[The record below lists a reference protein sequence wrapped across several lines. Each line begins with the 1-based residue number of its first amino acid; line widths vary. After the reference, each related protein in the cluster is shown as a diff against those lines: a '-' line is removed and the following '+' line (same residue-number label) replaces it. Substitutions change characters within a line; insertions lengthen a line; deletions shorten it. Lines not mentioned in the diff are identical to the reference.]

1 VVTRHLERGEEAEQP
16 RGRGQHAVRLPSNAE
31 PNLPQW
37 LVEFVSTEQRKELV
51 MGTPTIATIVFPARD
66 FEAGV
71 TAWTSVFGTGPA
83 FSSSGQQT
91 PPGEAD
97 FAVFKT
103 PDLEI
108 GLTSLPWVDAPLVF
122 IDADDI
128 EEKRRELI
136 GAGATALGEVA
147 DGSLAEIGTAPITNG
162 DAETGVVEVPG
173 AKLAVVRLA
182 DGNLLGL
189 RQALPVAW

>member
-1 VVTRHLERGEEAEQP
+1 MDAPV
-16 RGRGQHAVRLPSNAE
+16 
-31 PNLPQW
+31 
-37 LVEFVSTEQRKELV
+37 
-51 MGTPTIATIVFPARD
+51 IATIVFPARE

-91 PPGEAD
+91 APGEAD

-103 PDLEI
+103 PDTEI

-122 IDADDI
+122 LDTGDI
-128 EEKRRELI
+128 EQARQRLVD
-136 GAGATALGEVA
+136 AGATGLGEVA
-147 DGSLAEIGTAPITNG
+147 DGSLAELGSAPVTNG
-162 DAETGVVEVPG
+162 SPETGIVDVPG
-173 AKLAVVRLA
+173 ARLAVVRLS

-189 RQALPVAW
+189 RQSVPVAW

>member
-1 VVTRHLERGEEAEQP
+1 
-16 RGRGQHAVRLPSNAE
+16 
-31 PNLPQW
+31 
-37 LVEFVSTEQRKELV
+37 
-51 MGTPTIATIVFPARD
+51 MGTPTIATVVFPARD

-71 TAWTSVFGTGPA
+71 SAWTSVFGTGPA
-83 FSSSGQQT
+83 FSSSGEQT

-108 GLTSLPWVDAPLVF
+108 ALTSLPWVDAPLVF
-122 IDADDI
+122 LDAEDI
-128 EEKRRELI
+128 EQSRQELFD
-136 GAGATALGEVA
+136 AGATGLGEIA
-147 DGSLAEIGTAPITNG
+147 DGSLAELGSASITNG
-162 DAETGVVEVPG
+162 SPETGIVDVPG

-189 RQALPVAW
+189 RQSMPAAW